1 MKKSYFGSFGLIL
14 LALCFVFSFKVEAQ
28 KGASIKAAAAM
39 VSPHLVISQFQV
51 AGGGSGTFNDEF
63 IELHNTS
70 SSNVDLN
77 GYRVVYRSAT
87 GTSDVAMVE
96 WTTPTIVQP
105 GGYYLIATSSY
116 DGTPASNINYNTS
129 TVSMAGAGGG
139 IAIRNGALNSGII
152 IDSVGYGTAT
162 NAFIETAKPAAPA
175 ANASLVR
182 LNNGCQDT
190 DNNLN
195 DFALVN
201 PSTPHN
207 ASSAPNLC
215 GGGGGASLL
224 AGGGASPSTIIPGG
238 TTLLTVG
245 VFPAT
250 TPPSTGIT
258 VTGNLTNIGGAAS
271 QQFFDDGTNG
281 DATAGDNTFSFQI
294 TTAPGISGG
303 THTVTAVASD
313 AEARTA
319 NVSINIIVDT
329 PATGE
334 DPLILGNPSNAT
346 TDVNQPTN
354 YLMVKPQYTLSYH
367 RDKGGPNWVAWRLDS
382 SWLGTTDRQDDFRP
396 DDTLPAGWYRV
407 LPTDYD
413 FATTAMTRGHMT
425 PSGDRT
431 NSVTNNSA
439 TFLMTNML
447 PQIQENNSGSW
458 AKFED
463 ECRALAQ
470 SGNELYIVSGGAG
483 SRGTIAGGKVNVPSV
498 TWKVVLVLP
507 NGSNDLE
514 RINKATRVIAIVVPN
529 QLPLSSSAP
538 WRNFRTSVKSVEI
551 LTGYKFFTNVPINTR
566 QILRQKRDLQ

>member
-1 MKKSYFGSFGLIL
+1 MKKVYFGSFGLIL

-28 KGASIKAAAAM
+28 RVKSIRAAAAM
-39 VSPHLVISQFQV
+39 VSPHLVVSQFQV
-51 AGGGSGTFNDEF
+51 AGGVTDDEF
-63 IELHNTS
+63 IELHNISAS
-70 SSNVDLN
+70 SVDLN
-77 GYRVVYRSAT
+77 GYKVVYRSAA
-87 GTSDVAMVE
+87 GTNDVVMAQ
-96 WTTPTIVQP
+96 WTASAIVPP
-105 GGYYLIATSSY
+105 GGYYLIASSTY
-116 DGTPASNINYNTS
+116 DASATPNLIYTPGSCQC
-129 TVSMAGAGGG
+129 SMSANGGG
-139 IAIRNGALNSGII
+139 LAIRNGAVNTGVI

-162 NAFIETAKPAAPA
+162 NAFIETAKTAVPP
-175 ANASLVR
+175 ANASQARVS
-182 LNNGCQDT
+182 GACQDT

-195 DFALVN
+195 DFSTVN
-201 PSTPHN
+201 PSTPRN
-207 ASSAPNLC
+207 SSTAPNAC
-215 GGGGGASLL
+215 GGGGTTLL
-224 AGGGASPSTIIPGG
+224 AGGGANPNTILPGG

-258 VTGNLTNIGGAAS
+258 VTGNLTNIGGSAS
-271 QQFFDDGTNG
+271 QQFFDNGTNG
-281 DATAGDNTFSFQI
+281 DVTANDNTFSYQI
-294 TTAPGISGG
+294 TTPASIGGG
-303 THTVTAVASD
+303 TYNVTAVASD
-313 AEARTA
+313 AETRTA
-319 NVSINIIVDT
+319 NVSISLTINA
-329 PATGE
+329 PPTGE
-334 DPLILGNPSNAT
+334 DPLTMGNPSNAT

-354 YLMVKPQYTLSYH
+354 YLMIKPQYTLSYH
-367 RDKGGPNWVAWRLDS
+367 RDKGGPNWVAWRLDT
-382 SWLGTTDRQDDFRP
+382 SWLGDTDRQDDFRP

-407 LPTDYD
+407 QPTDYD

-431 NSVTNNSA
+431 NNVPNNSA

-458 AKFED
+458 ADFED
-463 ECRALAQ
+463 YCRSLAQ

-498 TWKVVLVLP
+498 TWKVVIVLP

-514 RINKATRVIAIVVPN
+514 RVNKATRVIAIVVPN

-538 WRNFRTSVKSVEI
+538 WRNFRTSVKSVEA